1 MPELQTLI
9 KIAAVL
15 MAICLV
21 LSVLFHM
28 PRAAIVF
35 LVMLI
40 KVPVLCTIMW
50 GDGSGY
56 VARIASF
63 FTPEIEQQI
72 NDGYRVYHDANAKD
86 PVVDL
91 NQIESYMDKVKGTV
105 KSNTIEKV
113 FPAR

>member
-40 KVPVLCTIMW
+40 TVPVLCTIMW

-63 FTPEIEQQI
+63 FTPEIEQQS

>member
-9 KIAAVL
+9 KVAAIL

-35 LVMLI
+35 LIMLI
-40 KVPVLCTIMW
+40 TVPMLCTIMW
-50 GDGSGY
+50 GDGSRY
-56 VARIASF
+56 VARVASL
-63 FTPEIEQQI
+63 FTPELEQQI
-72 NDGYRVYHDANAKD
+72 NDGYRVYHDANAED

-91 NQIESYMDKVKGTV
+91 D
-105 KSNTIEKV
+105 
-113 FPAR
+113 

>member
-9 KIAAVL
+9 KLAAIL

-28 PRAAIVF
+28 SRAAIVF
-35 LVMLI
+35 LIMLI
-40 KVPVLCTIMW
+40 TVPMLCTIMW
-50 GDGSGY
+50 GDGSRY
-56 VARIASF
+56 VARVASL

-72 NDGYRVYHDANAKD
+72 NDGYRVYHDANAED

-91 NQIESYMDKVKGTV
+91 DQIESYLDKVKGTV

-113 FPAR
+113 FPTR

>member
-9 KIAAVL
+9 KSAAVR

-40 KVPVLCTIMW
+40 TVPVLCTIMW